1 MNRKQKAIEE
11 RYRKSQ
17 DKTQNK
23 KMTDTLI
30 ERRRKYRE
38 YFRLVSCGQ
47 LTRHNYWGAD
57 LYRIVDHDTR
67 SATYIKKTKWD
78 NEFEIANKA
87 WEDYHNSPLVKALS

>member
-11 RYRKSQ
+11 RYRKRQ
-17 DKTQNK
+17 DNAPKNR
-23 KMTDTLI
+23 MTARLI

-47 LTRHNYWGAD
+47 LTRHD
-57 LYRIVDHDTR
+57 YRGEDIYQIVDHDTR
-67 SATYIKKTKWD
+67 SATYIKKIKWD

-87 WEDYHNSPLVKALS
+87 WEDYHNSPLVKALG